1 VAGVKP
7 LGSAGIIALV
17 ITLIGLTS
25 ASMGLYLPSVPSMVR
40 ALNTDFASVQLTMSV
55 FFLGYGAF
63 QLVIGPLS
71 DRYGRR
77 GVLIWSLALYAAA
90 SGVCAVAPT
99 VGLLI
104 AARLVQSAG
113 ACAALVIG
121 RAVVRDTHSAA
132 KTAQAFGYI
141 STAMVVVPIAS
152 PIVGGQID
160 AWTGWQGNF
169 VLMGLMGAAALA
181 VLLIWLPE
189 TNEKRDSHAA
199 RIDRLLRNYVSLV
212 AERRYRAFMLV
223 SGFTFATIFTYS
235 SSAPIVLIDLLGVSP
250 THYGYLVGA
259 PIAMFG
265 VSAFISARLTLRLGA
280 IRLIEWGALITAAS
294 GLAMAAFAFTG
305 ITVWGI
311 IVAAVLVNFGAGFI
325 IPNAQ
330 AAAIAPYPHMAG
342 TASALTGAVQMLLA
356 AAIGAV
362 VGQLYDDSA
371 RPMGIGMAVAGLCVV
386 ALHLQAKRRARTA
399 AASPAGSD

>member
-1 VAGVKP
+1 MKP

-71 DRYGRR
+71 DRHGRR
-77 GVLIWSLALYAAA
+77 GVLIWSLVLYATA
-90 SGVCAVAPT
+90 SGVCAFAPT

-160 AWTGWQGNF
+160 VWTGWQGNF

-189 TNEKRDSHAA
+189 TNEKRDPHAA
-199 RIDRLLRNYVSLV
+199 RVDRLLRNYVALM

-305 ITVWGI
+305 ITVWGV

-356 AAIGAV
+356 AAIGAA

-371 RPMGIGMAVAGLCVV
+371 RPMGIGMAVAGLCVA
-386 ALHLQAKRRARTA
+386 ALHLQAKRRARIA

>member
-1 VAGVKP
+1 MKK

-25 ASMGLYLPSVPSMVR
+25 ASMGLYLPSVPSMVH